1 MAKNEIPRKVEYLIE
16 MLKVMQNGDDLY
28 AGEPFK
34 LTAELRQKVDDS
46 LVTMESAKLDKVDKE
61 GKKEKVVQNSTILL
75 KDALKIVSRVK
86 SYLVSQLPQ
95 LQKDKTLQG
104 YLLDQPLVRKYNDVL
119 RVMSSIIQENTNQ
132 AGEAWELPA
141 DLLAELTTKHDDMAI
156 VQVEVEAAKGA
167 YLESSQHL
175 KNSIA
180 SGIVIARR
188 VREFLYAMLPERK
201 KDMKLKEFG
210 LDPWD

>member
-1 MAKNEIPRKVEYLIE
+1 MAKNKIPKKVEYLIE

-28 AGEPFK
+28 AGESFK
-34 LTAELRQKVDDS
+34 LTAELRLKVDDS
-46 LVTMESAKLDKVDKE
+46 VIAMVSTKLDIVDKE
-61 GKKEKVVQNSTILL
+61 GKKEKIVQDSTIIL

-104 YLLDQPLVRKYNDVL
+104 YLLDQKVSRKYNDVL

-132 AGEAWELPA
+132 AGKAWELPV

-156 VQVEVEAAKGA
+156 KQIDVEAAKGA

-175 KNSIA
+175 KNSI
-180 SGIVIARR
+180 SSSMVIARR